1 MKETIL
7 LYNIF
12 EKELFKKYQELCD
25 SRQIRLVA
33 VSDREAAV
41 PLGFLAYGSE
51 EQKADYIKTPEQR
64 DDRSLDGDGKAEGL
78 KAFPEEPM
86 MIFAGFTNPR
96 LTDMLGTLRTAGFPG
111 ISLKAVL
118 TEHNAL
124 WDSCT
129 LYEHL
134 SEERAQFEKFNN

>member
-7 LYNIF
+7 LYNLF
-12 EKELFKKYQELCD
+12 EKELFEKYQELCD

-33 VSDREAAV
+33 VSDKEAAV

-51 EQKADYIKTPEQR
+51 EQKAEYMGSSEN
-64 DDRSLDGDGKAEGL
+64 DRLLDGDGKAEKL
-78 KAFPEEPM
+78 KGFPEEPM
-86 MIFAGFTNPR
+86 MIFAGFTNQR
-96 LTDMLGTLRTAGFPG
+96 LTDMLGTLRTEGFPG

-134 SEERAQFEKFNN
+134 SEERAQFEKMKQA